1 MGARRCRL
9 CVPELVAAVVASAS
23 AGIGPTER
31 SGLRQ
36 KAAGSIEGPTRSAGV
51 PAKGR
56 SAQRTRLSLLLVFLV
71 GETPT
76 AGVHRTEWA
85 NALYHILTIRPA
97 EKELRIVGPNFSGS
111 LRPLAA
117 DLLALPAQYTGLKSH
132 FVSGVAT
139 NYQAGKDFNDALG
152 GRAKLE
158 FVVENDALAGR
169 LFIDFLE
176 WQCLRS
182 LRIAVLAEDEAEYG
196 KFFPPLSK
204 GREVEKSH
212 SGGA

>member
-1 MGARRCRL
+1 MWAL
-9 CVPELVAAVVASAS
+9 ISQ
-23 AGIGPTER
+23 
-31 SGLRQ
+31 GL
-36 KAAGSIEGPTRSAGV
+36 S
-51 PAKGR
+51 
-56 SAQRTRLSLLLVFLV
+56 
-71 GETPT
+71 
-76 AGVHRTEWA
+76 
-85 NALYHILTIRPA
+85 
-97 EKELRIVGPNFSGS
+97 
-111 LRPLAA
+111 RPLAA

-182 LRIAVLAEDEAEYG
+182 PRIAVLAEDEAEYG

-212 SGGA
+212 KRLALRYPRGIARLRDAYQREDTLPSVGDRSEDARGGGIKHTLKDVAEMEKGNERDTISAFSPLQSPASQQAALSGIASDLRRDQVAIRGIV